1 MRLGFRL
8 PHFGPA
14 ASREA
19 IRTAAEIAEA
29 DGWHSLWASDRV
41 AVPAQRSGELD
52 FLDDYTQTYESL
64 VTLSFIAAV
73 TRHIRLGTSAI
84 VLPQRQFMLFARQ
97 AACLDALSDGRL
109 TLGVAAGWAEAEF
122 QAAGAGDHFPIR
134 GEFLDEAIRA
144 LRLLW
149 TTSPAEFHGRR
160 VEFPPVEFAPRPV
173 QLGGIPI
180 IVAGNSAAARRRA
193 AQLGDGW
200 NPTALGAAEMAA
212 GMAEIDRW
220 RTEYGRTNAFI
231 SVGSLRFDDRMHAAR
246 EALRTYAD
254 IGVDIMICRLTDPDP
269 ALVLG
274 RLRRFG
280 REVLP
285 AFVT

>member
-8 PHFGPA
+8 PHFGQA

-29 DGWHSLWASDRV
+29 DGWHSVWASDRV
-41 AVPAQRSGELD
+41 AVPAQRPGELD
-52 FLDDYTQTYESL
+52 FLDDYVLTYESL

-73 TRHIRLGTSAI
+73 TQQIRIGTSAI
-84 VLPQRQFMLFARQ
+84 VLPQRQLMLFARQ
-97 AACLDALSDGRL
+97 VASLDALSDGRL

-122 QAAGAGDHFPIR
+122 QAAGAGDHFRLR
-134 GEFLDEAIRA
+134 GEILDEAIRA
-144 LRLLW
+144 LRVLW
-149 TTSPAEFHGRR
+149 TTSPAEFHGRH

-173 QLGGIPI
+173 QPGGIPI

-200 NPTALGAAEMAA
+200 NPTALGAAETAS

-220 RTEYGRTNAFI
+220 RTEYGRTGAFI
-231 SVGSLRFDDRMHAAR
+231 SVGSLRFDDDMRAAR
-246 EALRTYAD
+246 EVLQTYAD
-254 IGVDIMICRLTDPDP
+254 AHVDIMICRLTDPEP
-269 ALVLG
+269 ARVLD

-285 AFVT
+285 AYIT